1 MRGKEYNRENEE
13 REGGTERERERERR
27 ERERERESPDI
38 QHLFNRCII
47 LQRLS
52 APVMRQKLEKFPH

>member
-13 REGGTERERERERR
+13 REGGREGGREGQ
-27 ERERERESPDI
+27 RERERESPDI